1 VVDALRRTIT
11 EVTTAF
17 LRLRLIGR
25 FRVEGA
31 LDEPVPGG
39 QAERLLCILA
49 AHHGRFLPTAVLTE
63 LLWEHQRPADPAR
76 NLAALVSRLRR
87 SLGRERV
94 EGDPRAYR
102 LVRDGDTVVDVTEA
116 LDLVRTAERELA
128 QGAHAL
134 AAMSAEVA
142 EGLLTG
148 DVPLADQPEAG
159 WVDDV
164 REEVAAGLA
173 RARACRRTAAL
184 ELGDLDTAIEEASRT
199 LADDPLDEPACRALM
214 LAHRRRGARGAALA
228 AYDRLRRHLA
238 DELGSDPSPATHEVF
253 LSLLRQEPGPTAPSD
268 AAPSDAAPS
277 DAAPSDA
284 VPSDAV
290 PSAAGAAAPPGEP
303 SPLAGRE
310 SELAVLSRAWSAAAR
325 GRGGLVLVT
334 GEAGIGKSALSTAL
348 RAEARRSGGLVQVVR
363 CSGAERSLYLQP
375 LAELVRGV
383 VLRLAPGAGDLLPER
398 DRAALADLVPEVA
411 PRHAP
416 VASPS
421 ELRRRRTLEAMA
433 ELFGQVAASRP
444 LLLAIEDL
452 EHAGQQTIEAL
463 HFLATRLATRRV
475 LILATERTSEAP
487 GAATTLRDVA
497 THLELEALSREA
509 VRALLA
515 RAGREHDLERFA
527 AWTGGSPLLVSE
539 LLRHPESVADRDGTV
554 PAIPSSLQEALSRRL
569 AATAEDV
576 TLLLAQAAVL
586 GTSFGLDDV
595 AALTGLGVEECAHR
609 AGRAARAGF
618 LVTDGD
624 SYRFANDIV
633 RRIAYESAPLPVR
646 VSRHRRVAALLADRP
661 EAAAV
666 HHAAAGDHAAAARSW
681 LAAADAAHL
690 VFAHVEAEKL
700 LTAGITGARSAGDR
714 ALEAG
719 ALLRRGGVRCDL
731 GRHEDACEDHDAALA
746 IARELGDEEL
756 EARALEGLG
765 WAALWARDALGA
777 VDLAERAG
785 HLAESAA
792 AAPGAKRSSL
802 LLLGRVRHWDGDYNA
817 ATHSYQQVLAVD
829 ADDATSAVAMA
840 YRGALLQH
848 MDRFAEARAVL
859 ERAVALCTRTGEFRT
874 LLQSLF
880 FCGLARGDVGDL
892 AGALR
897 SLDRARRLIDEA
909 GVGYYRAGIET
920 TTSWLWQE
928 LGDVGR
934 AREHAELA
942 VDLARQGGGA
952 LELEQGLHALLALA
966 DCDLLAG
973 REDDAGARVEAAAPL
988 LDRPLPFR
996 PRAVMRLLEMQA
1008 RWEPDRA
1015 EALLDQARTYRS
1027 AKYEA
1032 LALRHLGRDEQA
1044 AGVAAR
1050 TRSDLVVAQSGA
1062 PAERVAARDRIAAG
1076 LPLELRT
1083 LFVARG
1089 RLAVPA
1095 PITH

>member
-1 VVDALRRTIT
+1 M
-11 EVTTAF
+11 TTAF
-17 LRLRLIGR
+17 LRLRLVGR
-25 FRVEGA
+25 FAVEGA

-49 AHHGRFLPTAVLTE
+49 AHHGRFLPTAALTE

-87 SLGRERV
+87 SLGRRRI

-102 LVRDGDTVVDVTEA
+102 LVRDADTVVDVTEA
-116 LDLVRTAERELA
+116 LDLVGTAERELA

-142 EGLLTG
+142 EGLLAA
-148 DVPLADQPEAG
+148 DVPLAGQPEAT
-159 WVDDV
+159 WVDEV
-164 REEVAAGLA
+164 REGVAGGLS

-184 ELGDLDTAIEEASRT
+184 ELGDLDTAIDEASRT
-199 LADDPLDEPACRALM
+199 LAEDPLDEPACRALM
-214 LAHRRRGARGAALA
+214 QAQQRRGAHAAALA

-238 DELGSDPSPATHEVF
+238 DELGSDPSPATREVF
-253 LSLLRQEPGPTAPSD
+253 LSALRQEPGASARSEAAVAPGP
-268 AAPSDAAPS
+268 AE
-277 DAAPSDA
+277 
-284 VPSDAV
+284 
-290 PSAAGAAAPPGEP
+290 PG
-303 SPLAGRE
+303 PLIGRE
-310 SELAVLSRAWSAAAR
+310 VELAVLSRAWSAAVR

-348 RAEARRSGGLVQVVR
+348 RIEARRSGGLVEVVR

-383 VLRLAPGAGDLLPER
+383 VLRLAPGAGELLAER

-411 PRHAP
+411 PRRAP

-433 ELFGQVAASRP
+433 ELFGEVAATRP

-452 EHAGQQTIEAL
+452 EHAGERTVEAL

-475 LILATERTSEAP
+475 LILATERTSETP
-487 GAATTLRDVA
+487 GATAPLRDVA
-497 THLELEALSREA
+497 THLELGALSRDA
-509 VRALLA
+509 LRTLLA
-515 RAGREHDLERFA
+515 RAGREQDLERFA
-527 AWTGGSPLLVSE
+527 SWTGGSPLLVSE
-539 LLRHPESVADRDGTV
+539 LLRHPESVTDGNGTV
-554 PAIPSSLQEALSRRL
+554 PAIPTSLQEALSRRL

-595 AALTGLGVEECAHR
+595 AALTELGVEECAHR

-618 LVTDGD
+618 LVTDGG

-646 VSRHRRVAALLADRP
+646 VSRHRRVAALLAGRP

-666 HHAAAGDHAAAARSW
+666 HHAAAGDHAEAARSW

-690 VFAHVEAEKL
+690 VFAHAEAEKL
-700 LTAGITGARSAGDR
+700 LTAGVEEAHRAGDR
-714 ALEAG
+714 ALEAA

-731 GRHEDACEDHDAALA
+731 GRHEDACDDHDGALT

-785 HLAESAA
+785 HLAESAV
-792 AAPGAKRSSL
+792 AAPGARRSSL
-802 LLLGRVRHWDGDYNA
+802 LLLGRVRHWDGDYTG
-817 ATHSYQQVLAVD
+817 ATHAYQQVLAVD

-897 SLDRARRLIDEA
+897 SLDRARRLIDDA

-928 LGDVGR
+928 LGDLGR

-973 REDDAGARVEAAAPL
+973 REDDAGALVEAAAPL

-996 PRAVMRLLEMQA
+996 PRAAMRLLEMQA
-1008 RWEPDRA
+1008 RWDPGRA
-1015 EALLDQARTYRS
+1015 DALLDQARTYRS

-1032 LALRHLGRDEQA
+1032 LALRHLGRDREA
-1044 AGVAAR
+1044 AGAAAR

-1062 PAERVAARDRIAAG
+1062 PGDRVAARERIAAG
-1076 LPLELRT
+1076 LPSELRT
-1083 LFVARG
+1083 VFVAKG

-1095 PITH
+1095 PTLH